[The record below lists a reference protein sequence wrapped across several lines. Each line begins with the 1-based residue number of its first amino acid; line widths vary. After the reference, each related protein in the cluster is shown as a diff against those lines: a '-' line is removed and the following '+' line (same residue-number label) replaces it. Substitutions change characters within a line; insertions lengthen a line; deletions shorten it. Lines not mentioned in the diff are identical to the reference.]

1 MEDISKM
8 NEEEIIAYI
17 DSLDNKVVIED
28 AIIKQVL
35 MIPNELTR
43 QKAVM
48 ALEAKAKKIGQA
60 RNFQKL
66 VGIIKQ
72 QIRQELLGGQ
82 NYVVKLDG
90 IDLTLSTGEWICDNN
105 GIRRFASRNGT
116 VVEEV
121 ASWQPVIISKI
132 FFNKELSS
140 YRVQL
145 AFKESEFSKVKTIT
159 IPKSMIA
166 TASGITSL
174 ADYGIAVTNITAPL
188 LVRYLNDLERLNVE
202 IIPRNDA
209 ISRLGW
215 IDNEFVPYENT
226 ISFDG
231 ETMYKELFDSVK
243 TQGSYDKWKEMV
255 ANEDSLEAKMVI
267 GASFASPLVGLLDK
281 LCFFTHLW
289 GTSGIGKS
297 VALYLAQSVW
307 GEPRK
312 LVQNLNGT
320 AVALERLA
328 SFFCNIPLCLDEL
341 QTLKKTVI
349 AKDGGFD
356 DILYKLGQGRGKSR
370 GKKDGSID
378 KVSTW
383 ALSIITTGEEPITTD
398 NSGGGAKNR
407 VIDIYCRGNIFK
419 KATDVIH
426 CCSNNFGYAG
436 REFIGKLIKYIEVN
450 TKGHLNDIYSSYF
463 DYLMKSTPT
472 DKQAMSASMIALGY
486 TLMRMFVFEIDEVD
500 AIREGLELLDEIRPF
515 LVDITQIDNVDNFY
529 TNLISFVVQNK
540 HHFIFNK
547 KINGI
552 TTTYNPLE
560 NRIEVWGKITSTEI
574 NIANIVVKKFCVD
587 SNTSY
592 TKMIRA
598 LAEADKSIY
607 IKKERFEG
615 TRPIRIND
623 GFVRCVSLRIPSDQE
638 KQNIAMEELEDD
650 STLPF

>member
-1 MEDISKM
+1 MEDITKM
-8 NEEEIIAYI
+8 NDEQVLAYI
-17 DSLDNKVVIED
+17 DGLEKEKAIED
-28 AIIKQVL
+28 EVIKSVLKIQKDLLKQRAI
-35 MIPNELTR
+35 MILED
-43 QKAVM
+43 KAR
-48 ALEAKAKKIGQA
+48 ALGKF

-66 VGIIKQ
+66 IGIIRQ
-72 QIRQELLGGQ
+72 QLRQEEVDNQ
-82 NYVVKLDG
+82 SYVTRMDG
-90 IDLTLSTGEWICDNN
+90 IDLVLNTGEWICDKS
-105 GIRRFASRNGT
+105 GIRRISNKNGQI
-116 VVEEV
+116 VEEI
-121 ASWQPVIISKI
+121 ACWQPVIISAI
-132 FFNKELSS
+132 YFNKELCS

-166 TASGITSL
+166 TASSITNL

-202 IIPRNDA
+202 IIPRNEA

-215 IDNEFVPYENT
+215 IDDEFIPYDNS

-231 ETMYKELFDSVK
+231 ETMYKELFDAIK
-243 TQGSYDKWKEMV
+243 TEGSYQTWKDMV
-255 ANEDSLEAKMVI
+255 LKEKSLEARMII
-267 GASFASPLVGLLDK
+267 GSSFASPLVGLLDK

-297 VALYLAQSVW
+297 VALYFAQSVW

-328 SFFCNIPLCLDEL
+328 SFFCNVPLCLDEL

-370 GKKDGSID
+370 GTKNGAID

-407 VIDIYCRGNIFK
+407 VIDIYCKKSIFTQ
-419 KATDVIH
+419 ATGVIN
-426 CCSNNFGYAG
+426 CCNSNYGFAG
-436 REFIGKLIKYIEVN
+436 RDFITKLMDYVKRNGKS
-450 TKGHLNDIYSSYF
+450 HLNDIYSSYF
-463 DYLMKSTPT
+463 EYLMKSTPT

-486 TLMRMFVFEIDEVD
+486 TLMKMFVFDVDEAE
-500 AIREGLELLDEIRPF
+500 AINEGLTLLDEIRPC
-515 LVDITQIDNVDNFY
+515 LVDITQVDNVESFY
-529 TNLISFVVQNK
+529 TDLLSFVAQNK
-540 HHFIFNK
+540 HHFIFDRT
-547 KINGI
+547 IMGV

-560 NRIEVWGKITSTEI
+560 NRIEVWGKITALEI
-574 NIANIVVKKFCVD
+574 NISNIIVKKFCVD
-587 SNTSY
+587 RNTSY

-607 IKKERFEG
+607 IHKERFEG
-615 TRPIRIND
+615 TRPVRIND
-623 GFVRCVSLRIPSDQE
+623 GVIRCVTLRVPAENE
-638 KQNIAMEELEDD
+638 KQMLIPIDD
-650 STLPF
+650 EGLPF